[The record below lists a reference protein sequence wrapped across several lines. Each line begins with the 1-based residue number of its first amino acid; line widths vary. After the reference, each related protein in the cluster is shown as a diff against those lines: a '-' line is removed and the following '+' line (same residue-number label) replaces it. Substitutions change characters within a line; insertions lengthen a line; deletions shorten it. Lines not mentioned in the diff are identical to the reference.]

1 VLANLPIGGV
11 RVYLK
16 MFGWSELSGTLD
28 ASIDHRFETDG
39 AHDISGVISLS
50 DVQVSVPKLDRPALA
65 FQKLT
70 VALDKVDV
78 VKQHAVVSDLSL
90 VGARVVIDPKGK
102 NLLPLLEPPA
112 ETEATELPTTA
123 TEAPAPS
130 APARPW
136 TWALKR
142 ARIEGA
148 QVDLVGTKDPLVLGV
163 DAQVK
168 TLASPTQ
175 GSSPVS
181 LTVREG
187 DGSLSLEGDLTLEP
201 LSFDGKLA
209 IKELALAPLASH
221 APAPG
226 ADLLRGGRAR
236 ADLEVILAGKGASAP
251 GVSDLRVAGTVGLAG
266 LELGKPGDKDFAAAW
281 KDLAIQIREITVQPA
296 IGGDPAQ
303 PRAVALTLDRVRI
316 TEPDVTLTRTEKGLV
331 LPQLG
336 AESDATAP
344 APPKTPPEE
353 RPPAAPAPEVHAK
366 LTKLR
371 VDRGRVHVADRSV
384 KPFYD
389 GRIEQLDVIAGNLAW
404 PPLKVDPL
412 VADLKGLHGMVLRV
426 HGGINPPPG
435 VTRVRAELDSLPLAP
450 FNPYV
455 AQSGFSL
462 ANGSLA
468 LKLVFHQQGEGYDA
482 SSELA
487 IEELEVGGVEGEALF
502 EESFGIP
509 LSMALGLLK
518 DQKGV
523 ISLKVPV
530 AGDAGGTR
538 FGLTSL
544 AGQAL
549 RKALLGALASPL
561 KLLGINTRDG
571 KVESLKPEPVEFLP
585 GSDEPSEA
593 GKARVEQ
600 LAVLLASAPGISLAL
615 HGGTSEGDALALR
628 ERALFA
634 ELERTS
640 GIRALG
646 SIGEIGVRSA
656 VRKYLEARAKGE
668 PPPELD
674 AQQKLWL
681 ESQLAKQ
688 ALADGAL
695 EALAAKRASALRDT
709 LVTDKGIDAA
719 RVAVAAPAPARS
731 LPIPGVAIDLGARAS

>member
-1 VLANLPIGGV
+1 
-11 RVYLK
+11 
-16 MFGWSELSGTLD
+16 
-28 ASIDHRFETDG
+28 
-39 AHDISGVISLS
+39 
-50 DVQVSVPKLDRPALA
+50 
-65 FQKLT
+65 
-70 VALDKVDV
+70 
-78 VKQHAVVSDLSL
+78 
-90 VGARVVIDPKGK
+90 
-102 NLLPLLEPPA
+102 
-112 ETEATELPTTA
+112 
-123 TEAPAPS
+123 
-130 APARPW
+130 
-136 TWALKR
+136 
-142 ARIEGA
+142 
-148 QVDLVGTKDPLVLGV
+148 
-163 DAQVK
+163 
-168 TLASPTQ
+168 
-175 GSSPVS
+175 
-181 LTVREG
+181 
-187 DGSLSLEGDLTLEP
+187 
-201 LSFDGKLA
+201 
-209 IKELALAPLASH
+209 
-221 APAPG
+221 
-226 ADLLRGGRAR
+226 
-236 ADLEVILAGKGASAP
+236 
-251 GVSDLRVAGTVGLAG
+251 
-266 LELGKPGDKDFAAAW
+266 
-281 KDLAIQIREITVQPA
+281 
-296 IGGDPAQ
+296 
-303 PRAVALTLDRVRI
+303 
-316 TEPDVTLTRTEKGLV
+316 
-331 LPQLG
+331 
-336 AESDATAP
+336 
-344 APPKTPPEE
+344 
-353 RPPAAPAPEVHAK
+353 
-366 LTKLR
+366 
-371 VDRGRVHVADRSV
+371 
-384 KPFYD
+384 
-389 GRIEQLDVIAGNLAW
+389 
-404 PPLKVDPL
+404 
-412 VADLKGLHGMVLRV
+412 
-426 HGGINPPPG
+426 
-435 VTRVRAELDSLPLAP
+435 
-450 FNPYV
+450 
-455 AQSGFSL
+455 
-462 ANGSLA
+462 
-468 LKLVFHQQGEGYDA
+468 
-482 SSELA
+482 
-487 IEELEVGGVEGEALF
+487 GGVEGEALF

-530 AGDAGGTR
+530 AGDAAGTR